1 MVVSVL
7 QSGLPHSSTLGC
19 RSHHCYF
26 LSCPHPQLWSRVP
39 LALLAVTSTHL
50 VLTSSSG
57 PADSPQEASSEGH
70 RLILQAEQPGAPGCG
85 GLGQT
90 VRLSM
95 EETQGP
101 EVLKI
106 QLWC

>member
-7 QSGLPHSSTLGC
+7 QSGLPHISTLGH

-26 LSCPHPQLWSRVP
+26 LPCPPQLWSRVP
-39 LALLAVTSTHL
+39 LALFAVTSTHP

-57 PADSPQEASSEGH
+57 LADSPQEASSEGH
-70 RLILQAEQPGAPGCG
+70 RLILQAEQPGVLGRG

-95 EETQGP
+95 EQAQGP
-101 EVLKI
+101 ENLKI